1 MQSGSSLL
9 AADMIFSDG
18 LESTATAST
27 QVTAALNEELQH
39 RNGSIAALR
48 SRQLAVLG
56 GGAGVVLLL
65 MVGARAHG

>member
-27 QVTAALNEELQH
+27 QLTAALNEELQH
-39 RNGSIAALR
+39 RNRSMAALR
-48 SRQLAVLG
+48 NRQLAVLG
-56 GGAGVVLLL
+56 GGAGAILLL
-65 MVGARAHG
+65 MVGLALAG